1 MVWSKR
7 NRLNEGCFGSL
18 FSMRTVH
25 KPDNCAIMGEILVV
39 PDRRYASAGI
49 VEGGFIYCGNII
61 GGDAKGRYSG
71 NC

>member
-1 MVWSKR
+1 M
-7 NRLNEGCFGSL
+7 C
-18 FSMRTVH
+18 TVH

-39 PDRRYASAGI
+39 PDRRYVSADM
-49 VEGGFIYCGNII
+49 VEGGFKYCGNII